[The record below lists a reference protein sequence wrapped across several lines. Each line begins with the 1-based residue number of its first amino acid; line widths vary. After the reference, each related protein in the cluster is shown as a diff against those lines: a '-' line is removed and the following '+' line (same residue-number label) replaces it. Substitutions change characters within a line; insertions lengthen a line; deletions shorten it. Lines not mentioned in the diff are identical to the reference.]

1 MQWPVRKSDPRI
13 NRPGSVPLLSRTT
26 GQQPQWLLSAVPGLS
41 DVALTDDWADFY
53 GALPDDLVFECNV
66 EVDHDARGVAV
77 YRNRVVLDQPDQT
90 VPTVVELEQITSWNV
105 TADGDE
111 AVVTVRGDARQRTR
125 LPLGYAG
132 AIKVALR
139 EVLGDPSQQ

>member
-1 MQWPVRKSDPRI
+1 M
-13 NRPGSVPLLSRTT
+13 SRTT
-26 GQQPQWLLSAVPGLS
+26 DQQPQPLPSAVPGRS

-53 GALPDDLVFECNV
+53 GALPDDLVFECSV

-77 YRNRVVLDQPDQT
+77 YRDRVVLDQPDET
-90 VPTVVELEQITSWNV
+90 VPTVVELEQITSWHV
-105 TADGDE
+105 TADGDD
-111 AVVTVRGDARQRTR
+111 AVVTVGAGARRRTR

-139 EVLGDPSQQ
+139 EVLGDPQP

>member
-1 MQWPVRKSDPRI
+1 MSRTTDQQPQ
-13 NRPGSVPLLSRTT
+13 PLLSAAPER
-26 GQQPQWLLSAVPGLS
+26 S
-41 DVALTDDWADFY
+41 DVALMDDWADFY
-53 GALPDDLVFECNV
+53 AALPDDLVFECSV

-77 YRNRVVLDQPDQT
+77 YRDRVVLDQPDKT

-111 AVVTVRGDARQRTR
+111 AVVTVITDARRRTR

-139 EVLGDPSQQ
+139 EVLGDPSQQERPTRNSDTP

>member
-1 MQWPVRKSDPRI
+1 M
-13 NRPGSVPLLSRTT
+13 SRMTD
-26 GQQPQWLLSAVPGLS
+26 QQPQPLLSAVAGRS
-41 DVALTDDWADFY
+41 DVALMDDWADFY
-53 GALPDDLVFECNV
+53 GALPDDLVFECSV

-77 YRNRVVLDQPDQT
+77 YRDRVVLDQPDQT

-111 AVVTVRGDARQRTR
+111 AVVTVRGDARRRTR

-132 AIKVALR
+132 AIQVALR